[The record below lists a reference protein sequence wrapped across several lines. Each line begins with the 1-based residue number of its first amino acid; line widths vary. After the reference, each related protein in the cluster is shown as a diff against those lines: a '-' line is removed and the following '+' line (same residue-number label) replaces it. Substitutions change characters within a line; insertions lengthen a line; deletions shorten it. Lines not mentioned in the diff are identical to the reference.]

1 MHFVNKAIY
10 QARFRSA
17 RLSPLNGVR
26 TGVSGGIMFAAL
38 VFTSVLE
45 AGVALAAPS
54 VMLAPHR
61 AVYDLQLDKAD
72 DKTGIS
78 GLKGRMVYEFNGSAC
93 EGYTTNFRFVTQI
106 DMEEQPQRLTDQQTT
121 TFEAADGKEF
131 SFVNKT
137 FVDKDLIKEVRG
149 NAELLAKNMQVKLS
163 QPTKS
168 DIELAKTNF
177 PTKHLTEIID
187 KAEKGEKFYQTTIFD
202 GSEDA
207 NRVVSTTVMLG
218 KEQSVKDDD
227 NKFLGTMANDTYWPV
242 TIAYFDDNENQDGL
256 PIYRI
261 NFKLYRNGVTRDLFM
276 DYGDFSM
283 RGKLVK
289 LDLYQDKVADKDCK

>member
-1 MHFVNKAIY
+1 MHFIKKAIC
-10 QARFRSA
+10 QTGFGSGKKPLLSG
-17 RLSPLNGVR
+17 RLIA
-26 TGVSGGIMFAAL
+26 VSGAFLVAAL
-38 VFTSVLE
+38 ALE
-45 AGVALAAPS
+45 SATALAAPS

-78 GLKGRMVYEFNGSAC
+78 GLKGRMVYEFNGSSC

-121 TFEAADGKEF
+121 TFEAGDGNEF

-149 NAELLAKNMQVKLS
+149 NAEQQAKNMQVKLT
-163 QPTKS
+163 QPSNS

-177 PTKHLTEIID
+177 PTKHLIEIID
-187 KAEKGEKFYQTTIFD
+187 KAEKGEEFYQTTIFD

-207 NRVVSTTVMLG
+207 NRVVSTSVMLG
-218 KEQSVKDDD
+218 KEQTGQDDEY
-227 NKFLGTMANDTYWPV
+227 KFLGTMAADKYWPV
-242 TIAYFDDNENQDGL
+242 TIAYFDDKEKPDGL
-256 PIYRI
+256 PIYSI

-289 LDLYQDKVADKDCK
+289 LDLYKGQPADKQCN

>member
-1 MHFVNKAIY
+1 MHFIKKAICQTGL
-10 QARFRSA
+10 QAAFCLGRR
-17 RLSPLNGVR
+17 PLFSGSLA
-26 TGVSGGIMFAAL
+26 GISGGLMVAVFA
-38 VFTSVLE
+38 LE
-45 AGVALAAPS
+45 VVPAIAAPS

-93 EGYTTNFRFVTQI
+93 EGYTTNFRFVTQV

-121 TFEAADGKEF
+121 TFEAADGQEF

-149 NAELLAKNMQVKLS
+149 KAELQAKNLQVKLS
-163 QPTKS
+163 HPEKA
-168 DIELAKTNF
+168 DIELSKTNF
-177 PTKHLTEIID
+177 PTKHLTEIIG

-207 NRVVSTTVMLG
+207 NRVVATTVMLG
-218 KEQSVKDDD
+218 KEQAVKDDEYKSLGEMSND
-227 NKFLGTMANDTYWPV
+227 KFWPV
-242 TIAYFDDNENQDGL
+242 TIAYFDDKENQDGM

-289 LDLYQDKVADKDCK
+289 LDLYKGQPADEQCS

>member
-1 MHFVNKAIY
+1 MSFITKTICRM
-10 QARFRSA
+10 QFRSGRQPIFSG
-17 RLSPLNGVR
+17 RLMVAS
-26 TGVSGGIMFAAL
+26 FAFFIGFMEL
-38 VFTSVLE
+38 QGSV
-45 AGVALAAPS
+45 AMAAPS

-106 DMEEQPQRLTDQQTT
+106 DMEEQPQRLTDQQTA
-121 TFEAADGKEF
+121 TFETGDGQEF
-131 SFVNKT
+131 RFVNKT
-137 FVDKDLIKEVRG
+137 FVDQDLIKEVRG
-149 NAELLAKNMQVKLS
+149 NARMQASHLLVKLT
-163 QPTKS
+163 QPS
-168 DIELAKTNF
+168 NADLELAKTSF
-177 PTKHLTEIID
+177 PTRYLSEIIS
-187 KAEKGEKFYQTTIFD
+187 KAEKGEKFYQTSIFD

-207 NRVVSTTVMLG
+207 NRVVATTVMLG
-218 KEQSVKDDD
+218 KEQNKQDDD
-227 NKFLGTMANDTYWPV
+227 YKSLGGMAKDKYWPV
-242 TIAYFDDNENQDGL
+242 TIAYFDDKENQDGL

-261 NFKLYRNGVTRDLFM
+261 KFKLYRNGVTRDLFM

-289 LDLYQDKVADKDCK
+289 LDLYKNAPANDKCN

>member
-1 MHFVNKAIY
+1 MVAVFALEVVPAI
-10 QARFRSA
+10 
-17 RLSPLNGVR
+17 
-26 TGVSGGIMFAAL
+26 
-38 VFTSVLE
+38 
-45 AGVALAAPS
+45 AAPS

-93 EGYTTNFRFVTQI
+93 EGYTTNFRFVTQV

-121 TFEAADGKEF
+121 TFEAADGQEF

-149 NAELLAKNMQVKLS
+149 KAELQAKNLQVKLS
-163 QPTKS
+163 HPEKA
-168 DIELAKTNF
+168 DIELSKTNF
-177 PTKHLTEIID
+177 PTKHLTEIIG

-207 NRVVSTTVMLG
+207 NRVVAITVMLG
-218 KEQSVKDDD
+218 KEQAVKDDEYKSLGEMSND
-227 NKFLGTMANDTYWPV
+227 KFWPV
-242 TIAYFDDNENQDGL
+242 TIAYFDDKENQDGM

-289 LDLYQDKVADKDCK
+289 LDLYKGQPADEQCS

>member
-1 MHFVNKAIY
+1 MVAVVT
-10 QARFRSA
+10 
-17 RLSPLNGVR
+17 LPLGLN
-26 TGVSGGIMFAAL
+26 
-38 VFTSVLE
+38 SVT
-45 AGVALAAPS
+45 AWAAPS

-121 TFEAADGKEF
+121 TFEAGDGNEF

-149 NAELLAKNMQVKLS
+149 NAELQAKNLKVKLS
-163 QPTKS
+163 QPSKT
-168 DIELAKTNF
+168 DIDLAKTNF
-177 PTKHLTEIID
+177 PSKHLREIID

-218 KEQSVKDDD
+218 KEQATKDDEF
-227 NKFLGTMANDTYWPV
+227 KSLGTMAQDKYWPV
-242 TIAYFDDNENQDGL
+242 TIAYFDDKENQDGL

-289 LDLYQDKVADKDCK
+289 LDLYEAQPVDAKCN

>member
-1 MHFVNKAIY
+1 MHFIRKAICQTGL
-10 QARFRSA
+10 QAAFCLGRR
-17 RLSPLNGVR
+17 PLFSGSLA
-26 TGVSGGIMFAAL
+26 GISGGLMVAVFA
-38 VFTSVLE
+38 LE
-45 AGVALAAPS
+45 AVPAIAAPS

-106 DMEEQPQRLTDQQTT
+106 DMEEQPQRLTDQQIT
-121 TFEAADGKEF
+121 TFEAGDGKQF

-149 NAELLAKNMQVKLS
+149 NAELQAKNLQVKLS
-163 QPTKS
+163 QPLKS

-177 PTKHLTEIID
+177 PTKHLTEIIG

-207 NRVVSTTVMLG
+207 NRIVSTTVMLG
-218 KEQSVKDDD
+218 KEQAVKDDEYKSLGEMGKD
-227 NKFLGTMANDTYWPV
+227 KFWPV
-242 TIAYFDDNENQDGL
+242 TIAYFDDKENQDGM

-289 LDLYQDKVADKDCK
+289 LDLYKGQPVDTQCN